1 MYCENQNGFNYVC
14 EMIKLYEKNE
24 DVVTILKKERDI
36 FEKKGLQLITKN
48 IRIFNQL
55 EDEFEICDIE
65 GDFRN

>member
-1 MYCENQNGFNYVC
+1 
-14 EMIKLYEKNE
+14 MIKLYEKNE